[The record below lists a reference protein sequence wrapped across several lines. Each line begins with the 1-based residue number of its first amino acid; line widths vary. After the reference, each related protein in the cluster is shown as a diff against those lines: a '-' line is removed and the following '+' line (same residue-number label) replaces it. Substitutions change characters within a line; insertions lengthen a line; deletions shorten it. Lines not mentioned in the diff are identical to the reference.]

1 MQWKVFPALALDV
14 FRKNVTPLVG
24 YRPLHVHALA
34 LSPKTQSGLLGTS
47 FLVQD
52 LASSVVGSGGPD
64 AQ

>member
-1 MQWKVFPALALDV
+1 MQWKVFLTSTLDV

-34 LSPKTQSGLLGTS
+34 LSPKTQSGLLGTF

-52 LASSVVGSGGPD
+52 LVW
-64 AQ
+64 